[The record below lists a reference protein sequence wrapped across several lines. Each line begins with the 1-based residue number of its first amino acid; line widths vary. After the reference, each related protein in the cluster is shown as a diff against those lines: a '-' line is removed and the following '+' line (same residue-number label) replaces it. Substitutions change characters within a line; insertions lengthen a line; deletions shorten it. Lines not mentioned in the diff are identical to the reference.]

1 MTIVCLLSCF
11 SLFIVA
17 VDNYALSKLDKI
29 ELYNNSMIICT
40 TLKKTINLNDYIDTK
55 IRGRIDNHKQQHQEH
70 NYEYQQWLPVTRQ
83 STEWCAQN
91 NFFKF
96 EIDLDKKNKTYH
108 DLIQYKNSN
117 GYRKRYDRYLQYL
130 KYGWYEGYSVGY
142 PGSEMDRYTNN
153 DNITTVP
160 YGCWFNVIQDI
171 SLPTP
176 QHYHHNQHLQHDHDK
191 NISDDK
197 IKIHSNV
204 IWINIGKKCLIHI
217 NTMIFI
223 TTFIIVIIIIIIIII
238 MTTLSRLL
246 PSLSSIS
253 SPSSPSLSSIS
264 SVSYSLS

>member
-1 MTIVCLLSCF
+1 MIVTLLMTIVYLLTCF

-40 TLKKTINLNDYIDTK
+40 ILKKTINLNDKYSYNIDTK
-55 IRGRIDNHKQQHQEH
+55 HKQQHQEH
-70 NYEYQQWLPVTRQ
+70 NYQYQQWLPVTRQ

-117 GYRKRYDRYLQYL
+117 GYRKRHDRYLQYL

-142 PGSEMDRYTNN
+142 PGSEMDIYTNN

-160 YGCWFNVIQDI
+160 YGCWFNIIQNI

-176 QHYHHNQHLQHDHDK
+176 QNYHHNQHLQHDHDQ
-191 NISDDK
+191 NSSDDK

-217 NTMIFI
+217 NTVIIII
-223 TTFIIVIIIIIIIII
+223 TTFIIIIII
-238 MTTLSRLL
+238 MTTLSKLL
-246 PSLSSIS
+246 
-253 SPSSPSLSSIS
+253 
-264 SVSYSLS
+264 